1 MQTITRPAIA
11 EELPILLQFEQGVIE
26 FERAFD
32 PTLKEKDASYYDLA
46 ELIRSDQA
54 EVLVVEVDGKIVAS
68 GYAQIRK
75 ANDYL
80 RHQQYAYMGF
90 MYVLPEYRGQGLN
103 ALIMDGLISWGNQ
116 KGITEFRLDVYAQ
129 NTGAIRA
136 YEKKGFISHLV
147 EMRMNTAINQDYLT

>member
-1 MQTITRPAIA
+1 MEAIITRPAKM
-11 EELPILLQFEQGVIE
+11 EELPTLLQFEQGVIE

-46 ELIRSDQA
+46 DLIQSDQS
-54 EVLVVEVDGKIVAS
+54 EVLVVEVDGQIVAS

-90 MYVLPEYRGQGLN
+90 MYVLPEYRGQGFN
-103 ALIMDGLISWGNQ
+103 ARIMDGLIVWGNQ
-116 KGITEFRLDVYAQ
+116 KGIAEFRLDVYAG
-129 NTGAIRA
+129 NAGAIRA
-136 YEKKGFISHLV
+136 YEKIGFVPHLV
-147 EMRMNTAINQDYLT
+147 EMRMNTATR